1 MGVKVS
7 CTICSKGCVNII
19 RHLKRIHSMKITNAP
34 PASDIES
41 FAKLLSHIPLTASDL
56 CILASN
62 APAMRA
68 FLTKGKELPHDLIK
82 VLSYGLMAYNRKPVK
97 LTTTTMS
104 SANKNDNSEEEDDD
118 SKEIPTTEAV
128 NGGCFSRIK
137 NVNSTLSVEKRKP
150 KRRRKLT
157 KRSEFKRKQ
166 QKRKVYK
173 QRMNI
178 NRH

>member
-1 MGVKVS
+1 MGVKVA
-7 CTICSKGCVNII
+7 CTICGKGYVNII

-34 PASDIES
+34 PATDIES
-41 FAKLLSHIPLTASDL
+41 FANLLSYIPLTPSDL

-62 APAMRA
+62 APAMKA
-68 FLTKGKELPHDLIK
+68 FLTKGNELPHDLIK
-82 VLSYGLMAYNRKPVK
+82 VLSYGLMEYNRKPVK

-104 SANKNDNSEEEDDD
+104 VANKNDNSGEEDDD

-128 NGGCFSRIK
+128 NGGCFSAIK
-137 NVNSTLSVEKRKP
+137 NFNSTLSIEKPKP

-157 KRSEFKRKQ
+157 KSSEFKRKQ

>member
-1 MGVKVS
+1 
-7 CTICSKGCVNII
+7 
-19 RHLKRIHSMKITNAP
+19 MKITNAP

-82 VLSYGLMAYNRKPVK
+82 VLSYGLIAYNSKPVK
-97 LTTTTMS
+97 LTTITMS
-104 SANKNDNSEEEDDD
+104 STNKNDNNEEEDDD

-137 NVNSTLSVEKRKP
+137 NFNSTLSVEKRKP

-173 QRMNI
+173 Q
-178 NRH
+178 